1 MKVILQKSV
10 DKLGHPGDVVEVADG
25 YARNY
30 LMPRGLA
37 VKATRGGVKHVDSL
51 KRAHSVRVNE
61 AKEEAEQVA
70 SRLASTPI
78 KVKAHAGEEGKLF
91 GSSTASDTAQGVEKQ
106 RRAGAGGV
114 GGGGWCRR
122 APRSARWGRGAHPS
136 CSDRCARQASWALPA
151 ASSTLG

>member
-10 DKLGHPGDVVEVADG
+10 DKLGHPGDIVEVADG

-51 KRAHSVRVNE
+51 KRAHSVRVDQ
-61 AKEEAEQVA
+61 AKAEAEQVA

-91 GSSTASDTAQGVEKQ
+91 GSVTASDIAEAIDKQAGVRVDRHDVHLDE
-106 RRAGAGGV
+106 
-114 GGGGWCRR
+114 
-122 APRSARWGRGAHPS
+122 PIRSIGSHEVRVHLFPEVDPILTIEVEAEEP
-136 CSDRCARQASWALPA
+136 
-151 ASSTLG
+151 